1 MLSLFGPGAAV
12 SAEVLNA
19 ISSIPTKSLPAV
31 VDHSYFKT
39 LSDADFMRI
48 AGDLA
53 EKSYE
58 EGGCPLGPVII
69 DNDSRAIVGKGHN
82 TIVLESDP
90 IITAKRQL

>member
-1 MLSLFGPGAAV
+1 MATLIGPGTAA

-19 ISSIPTKSLPAV
+19 ISRIPTKSLSAV
-31 VDHSYFKT
+31 VDHSFFKT

-48 AGDLA
+48 AVYRA

-58 EGGCPLGPVII
+58 EGGCPIGAVII

-82 TIVLESDP
+82 TLVQENDP
-90 IITAKRQL
+90 YITAKRQP